1 MNDRKTLL
9 FVYVGDIETTAG
21 ALLPGLGERL
31 ISRGMVVE
39 HLSLREGPE
48 AVLDRIAAG
57 AVPVVVK
64 PGR

>member
-1 MNDRKTLL
+1 MNNRKTLL
-9 FVYVGDIETTAG
+9 FVYVGDIETTAD

-31 ISRGMVVE
+31 ATHDVVVE
-39 HLSLREGPE
+39 CLTLHEGPE